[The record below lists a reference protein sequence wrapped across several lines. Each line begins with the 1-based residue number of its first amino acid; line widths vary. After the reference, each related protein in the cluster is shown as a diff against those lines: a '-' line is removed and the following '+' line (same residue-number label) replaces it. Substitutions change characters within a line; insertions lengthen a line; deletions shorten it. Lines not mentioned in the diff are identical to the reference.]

1 MGSNRENIKKI
12 IILKGYLKV
21 ISTKFLLLFAM
32 SFMSV
37 TIAVAIVVRVITY
50 KCEAIQKRSHKSM
63 I

>member
-1 MGSNRENIKKI
+1 MGSNRENIEKI

-37 TIAVAIVVRVITY
+37 TIAVT
-50 KCEAIQKRSHKSM
+50 ESENL
-63 I
+63 